1 MFFTFLCVL
10 ILLDVKKMDINSKV
24 LAFIGDAVYE
34 VMIRSYLLKMKT
46 NDVNKLE
53 TLKVKYVSAK
63 SQALILDDLINKN
76 VFNENELS
84 IIKRARNTKLS
95 SKPKNT
101 DIITYKK
108 ATALEAL
115 IGYLYIKKDF
125 KRMDEIK
132 NLIVDKGD

>member
-1 MFFTFLCVL
+1 
-10 ILLDVKKMDINSKV
+10 MDINSKV

-76 VFNENELS
+76 VFSENELS

>member
-1 MFFTFLCVL
+1 
-10 ILLDVKKMDINSKV
+10 MDINSKV

-76 VFNENELS
+76 VFNEKELS

>member
-1 MFFTFLCVL
+1 
-10 ILLDVKKMDINSKV
+10 MDINSKV

-76 VFNENELS
+76 VFNEKELS

-115 IGYLYIKKDF
+115 VGYLYIKKDF

>member
-1 MFFTFLCVL
+1 
-10 ILLDVKKMDINSKV
+10 MDINSKV

>member
-1 MFFTFLCVL
+1 
-10 ILLDVKKMDINSKV
+10 MDLNSKV

-76 VFNENELS
+76 VFSENELS

-108 ATALEAL
+108 ATAQEAL
-115 IGYLYIKKDF
+115 IVYLYIKKDF
-125 KRMDEIK
+125 KRMEAIK
-132 NLIVDKGD
+132 NIIVEKGD

>member
-1 MFFTFLCVL
+1 
-10 ILLDVKKMDINSKV
+10 MDINSKV

-76 VFNENELS
+76 VFSENELS

-108 ATALEAL
+108 ATALEA
-115 IGYLYIKKDF
+115 
-125 KRMDEIK
+125 
-132 NLIVDKGD
+132 

>member
-1 MFFTFLCVL
+1 
-10 ILLDVKKMDINSKV
+10 MDINSKV

-76 VFNENELS
+76 VFNEKELS

-95 SKPKNT
+95 
-101 DIITYKK
+101 
-108 ATALEAL
+108 
-115 IGYLYIKKDF
+115 
-125 KRMDEIK
+125 
-132 NLIVDKGD
+132 

>member
-76 VFNENELS
+76 VFSENELS

>member
-115 IGYLYIKKDF
+115 VGYLYIKKDF

>member
-76 VFNENELS
+76 VFSEKELS

>member
-125 KRMDEIK
+125 KKMDEIK

>member
-1 MFFTFLCVL
+1 
-10 ILLDVKKMDINSKV
+10 MDINSKV

-46 NDVNKLE
+46 NDINKLE

-76 VFNENELS
+76 VFNEKELS

-115 IGYLYIKKDF
+115 VGYLYIKKDF

>member
-34 VMIRSYLLKMKT
+34 VMIRSYLFKMKT

-76 VFNENELS
+76 VFNEKELS

>member
-76 VFNENELS
+76 VFNEKELS